1 MRSPLLSFVQVLVLG
16 ANGRV
21 GLAVAQ
27 AFAAAG
33 WTVFAQ
39 VRRDPAKEMPPSAV
53 VVRAS
58 LDVPETI
65 ASAARGASIVVFAV
79 NPVYTAWVTEAVPG
93 LRQGISIA
101 GLLGARLLFPGNVY
115 NYGAGMPAVL
125 GVRTGGERDERVHMF
140 RGIPPVAS
148 AVRHRGGP
156 HHPQGP
162 HPTRHGAGACRRCS
176 SWTTGGLS
184 VHRHPS
190 R

>member
-125 GVRTGGERDERVHMF
+125 GVRPGGERDEHMI
-140 RGIPPVAS
+140 R
-148 AVRHRGGP
+148 
-156 HHPQGP
+156 
-162 HPTRHGAGACRRCS
+162 
-176 SWTTGGLS
+176 
-184 VHRHPS
+184 
-190 R
+190 